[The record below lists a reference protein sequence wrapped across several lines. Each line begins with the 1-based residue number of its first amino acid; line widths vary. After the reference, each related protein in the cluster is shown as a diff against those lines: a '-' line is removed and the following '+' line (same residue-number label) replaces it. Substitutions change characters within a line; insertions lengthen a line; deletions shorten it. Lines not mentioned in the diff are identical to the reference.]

1 MALRHPFAVQL
12 YSARKF
18 PPLES
23 QIAVVARFGF
33 THVET
38 FGPMNQS
45 PDETRRAL
53 DRHGLA
59 AVSAHIS
66 VDELESDAP
75 AVVRAAHLLSVE
87 FVVAPICHPKSGPRI
102 ARAGWPS
109 GSGWRALAM

>member
-23 QIAVVARFGF
+23 QIAVAAHCGF

-38 FGPMNQS
+38 FGALNQS
-45 PDETRRAL
+45 PDKTRRAL
-53 DRHGLA
+53 ERHGLA

-66 VDELESDAP
+66 VDELVSDAP
-75 AVVRAAHLLSVE
+75 AVVRAAHLLGVE
-87 FVVAPICHPKSGPRI
+87 FVVAPYLSPESGPRI
-102 ARAGWPS
+102 ARAGSRS
-109 GSGWRALAM
+109 GSGSRALAM